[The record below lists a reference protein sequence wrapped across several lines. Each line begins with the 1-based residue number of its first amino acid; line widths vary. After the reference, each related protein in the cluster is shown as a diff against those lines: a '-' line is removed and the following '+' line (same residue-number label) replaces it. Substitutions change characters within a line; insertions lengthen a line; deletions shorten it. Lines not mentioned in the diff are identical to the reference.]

1 MEKGIDIYARNQNG
15 SNLLHIAVKKN
26 NMPVVKELIHMR
38 YPLDNA
44 KNNGITAVGIAAY
57 KGNV

>member
-15 SNLLHIAVKKN
+15 SNLLHIAVKNN
-26 NMPVVKELIHMR
+26 NMP
-38 YPLDNA
+38 A